1 VIFFDGKDIGPIIF
15 LVVRG
20 DRILYHIFGRDRG
33 YDIIYTKK
41 GYVRCLV
48 FQIKF
53 CIHQQL
59 IIRLDRQYKQNTS
72 VFLIHSV
79 QPN

>member
-41 GYVRCLV
+41 RICPVSGISN
-48 FQIKF
+48 QIL
-53 CIHQQL
+53 HPSTADYSAGQ
-59 IIRLDRQYKQNTS
+59 T
-72 VFLIHSV
+72 V
-79 QPN
+79 